1 MPIEVTIHPERALA
15 YLRFSGHIGV
25 QDYARAYLA
34 WVNHPDF
41 SPNQVPL
48 SNTLRL
54 ESVDATFV
62 AMLAEIGRVA
72 PTFHH
77 FRDYVQA
84 VIHAPSDVTYG
95 VARMLQQLT
104 EPVSRFRFDILRSE
118 AEALQAAG
126 QNEIDFDSFDRAVGL
141 A

>member
-1 MPIEVTIHPERALA
+1 MPIEVTIHPDRALV
-15 YLRFSGHIGV
+15 YLRFSGHINV
-25 QDYARAYLA
+25 KDYARAYLT

-41 SPNQVPL
+41 SPDQTTL
-48 SNTLRL
+48 SNTLKL
-54 ESVDATFV
+54 DGVDATFV
-62 AMLAEIGRVA
+62 EMLAEIGRVT
-72 PTFHH
+72 PTFHR

-84 VIHAPSDVTYG
+84 VIHAPSDVTFG

-126 QNEIDFDSFDRAVGL
+126 QNEPDFDSFDRAVGL

>member
-1 MPIEVTIHPERALA
+1 MPIKVTIHPERALV
-15 YLRFSGHIGV
+15 YLRFSGHINV
-25 QDYARAYLA
+25 QDYIRAYLA

-41 SPNQVPL
+41 SPDQSPL
-48 SNTLRL
+48 FNTLHL
-54 ESVDATFV
+54 DGIDATFV
-62 AMLAEIGRVA
+62 EILAEMNRVA
-72 PTFHH
+72 PTFHR

-84 VIHAPSDVTYG
+84 VIHAPSDVTFG

-104 EPVSRFRFDILRSE
+104 EPVSRFRYDILRSE

-126 QNEIDFDSFDRAVGL
+126 QNEPDFDSFDRAIGL